1 MHTWTASWISSTVV
15 SYKPHTLLLWWWDQV
30 SWRLQWRQPGTVLII
45 LCVSCHVVS
54 YRGLHLI
61 ADVALFCDIAIAI
74 INYLYWILLTMDH
87 AIFSHPRCKR
97 RTEKLVRSNDSSP
110 GFKPPRPVVRKIQF
124 MASELLSCHTSRLL
138 IDPTDTA
145 FHTSGMFSGCCT
157 SEGDTEPQHHT
168 MLVSDFCFLADN

>member
-1 MHTWTASWISSTVV
+1 MNLLHCCQLQASHVASMMVRPSFLTSAMASTWHSL
-15 SYKPHTLLLWWWDQV
+15 KK
-30 SWRLQWRQPGTVLII
+30 II

-61 ADVALFCDIAIAI
+61 VDVALFRDIAIAI

-168 MLVSDFCFLADN
+168 MLVADFCFLADN